1 VFIHHSTD
9 GVTNLFK
16 SRLEPGIAA
25 GAHKAADHCVFLPRM
40 SVNRFAASAAQCD
53 VMLDSIEW
61 SGGNTTLEAI
71 AQNLPVVTHEG
82 QFMRGRISAGIL
94 RMMGMPETIASTID
108 EYVALAVRMGT
119 DPTWRLALKERVA
132 VDKERLY
139 RDRTCITA
147 LEAFLERTA
156 HRQA

>member
-1 VFIHHSTD
+1 
-9 GVTNLFK
+9 
-16 SRLEPGIAA
+16 
-25 GAHKAADHCVFLPRM
+25 
-40 SVNRFAASAAQCD
+40 VNRFAASAAQCD

-94 RMMGMPETIASTID
+94 RMMGMPETIAGTID
-108 EYVALAVRMGT
+108 EYVALAVRMGA
-119 DPTWRLALKERVA
+119 DPAGRLALKDRVA
-132 VDKERLY
+132 FDKERLY
-139 RDRTCITA
+139 RDRTCIA
-147 LEAFLERTA
+147 GLEAFLERAA